1 MENIVLSICIPTY
14 NGGERLEKLIKLI
27 LKSSRQDIEIAVTDN
42 CSSDNTIELLR
53 KIGDKRLQIYQNK
66 SNLGA
71 FANGVHSLANGK
83 GKYVML
89 LLDRDVIQI
98 KCLDAYLEFLKCHD
112 YGVIINLCKHYG
124 EIESKVIEREELYYF
139 LTKVPHPSFYTF
151 RRDCLEQIDM
161 TRSIRENGYYNAMI
175 GLAIAQIAEVYM
187 NTSIPIVL
195 EAEVQYVLMHNSR
208 SWNVIPDEIK
218 EKCLSY
224 DPRSQK
230 IRLKQYYDFLLTISN
245 EYELTYAQ
253 RGIYLALLE
262 NTMDYIHEMESA
274 CGRHRYP
281 LDDLGYTLFDYVKVA
296 DDFYEFY
303 LSCVNDVGEKKN
315 RDCINAF
322 TELVRLQFIN
332 DTFPQLQSSYHA
344 NCERIYNL
352 HNKLCQMG
360 ISYQVNLRKD
370 IIYREGAGVGKNA
383 E

>member
-71 FANGVHSLANGK
+71 FANGVRSLANGK

-98 KCLDAYLEFLKCHD
+98 KCLDVYLEFLKCHD

-124 EIESKVIEREELYYF
+124 EIESKIIEREELYYF

-151 RRDCLEQIDM
+151 RRDCLEHIDM

-187 NTSIPIVL
+187 NTSIPVVL

-230 IRLKQYYDFLLTISN
+230 IRLKQYYDFVLTISN

-262 NTMDYIHEMESA
+262 NAMDYIHEIESA
-274 CGRHRYP
+274 RGRHRYP
-281 LDDLGYTLFDYVKVA
+281 LDDLGYALFDYVKVA
-296 DDFYEFY
+296 DDFYKFY
-303 LSCVNDVGEKKN
+303 LSCVNDVDEKKN
-315 RDCINAF
+315 RECINTF

-332 DTFPQLQSSYHA
+332 DTFPQLQSSYNA

-360 ISYQVNLRKD
+360 ISYQVNLYKD
-370 IIYREGAGVGKNA
+370 VIYREGAGVGKNA